1 MRTLKF
7 RSAEGRGGEVRIA
20 MLEVK
25 AGQRPSSPPH
35 PNLPRR
41 QHKER
46 RERGGMKKGMNSC
59 RGRREAG
66 YFGGAKR
73 RFSE

>member
-1 MRTLKF
+1 MRTLKR
-7 RSAEGRGGEVRIA
+7 RSAEGRDGEVKIA

-25 AGQRPSSPPH
+25 AGQGPSSPPH
-35 PNLPRR
+35 PNIPGR

-46 RERGGMKKGMNSC
+46 RESGGMKKGMNSC

-66 YFGGAKR
+66 YFGEAKR